1 MKGLMI
7 IKMDKEMHYVAVDK
21 NGTRRSIKSG
31 TRKIAQTYICIY
43 MEIYGRNLQCNYKRQ
58 TLLKK

>member
-1 MKGLMI
+1 MKGIMI

-43 MEIYGRNLQCNYKRQ
+43 IWRFTEEICNVITRGRHF
-58 TLLKK
+58 